1 MKCKNKN
8 LLLKL
13 YSDSG
18 GPDIE
23 WIELNFNLVL
33 KTCQTREHS
42 RMTSC
47 KFEYFLSPSPFVT
60 PFSLGLIL

>member
-33 KTCQTREHS
+33 NSCQTREHS
-42 RMTSC
+42 
-47 KFEYFLSPSPFVT
+47 
-60 PFSLGLIL
+60 